1 MYFSEYSRKYVNAAP
16 AKNTIEN
23 LNKDDYDYIEIM
35 ELIDNGI
42 DETLETLYKASEKTP
57 YYRAT
62 GTDKSFADL
71 ADEFN
76 YIRSVKVSG
85 LFSRIFKYQLTKN
98 KVVLVSDYTTRID
111 NNNISNAKEESIVN
125 DVVKVIDEYVKKM
138 RDSGNTNITSEYIL
152 DNLHERNLV
161 DSDGNPIEAGDQTV
175 TYDEL
180 VYSWR
185 DHNEAKEH
193 SIIDSA
199 YCKYILDTFQKCTGA
214 CENGEC
220 ASSGKTC
227 TELHDANY
235 PVLREEIDSDIANL
249 LDELNGIYNLTT
261 ETNDEYNEY
270 LGASYIS
277 VLSSSSVKEGV
288 NVRLYTLIAFFF
300 LMVLCFGGAI
310 VFGRIGDII
319 DYVFYTDRM
328 TGLSNRAYFDRYLK
342 SKDKKL
348 LDDGVVYSVVDIANL
363 AAINNEYSHAAGDDI
378 IKLFASYLKEAFGKT
393 KPQFFYN
400 GNGSFIIVS
409 ERTDYITVEDILGM
423 FRARLDERDEF
434 GNVKIEYRVGIAET
448 FKENRTARKLFAEA
462 IRSKRSF
469 VSDAVAEQ
477 K

>member
-1 MYFSEYSRKYVNAAP
+1 
-16 AKNTIEN
+16 
-23 LNKDDYDYIEIM
+23 
-35 ELIDNGI
+35 
-42 DETLETLYKASEKTP
+42 
-57 YYRAT
+57 
-62 GTDKSFADL
+62 
-71 ADEFN
+71 
-76 YIRSVKVSG
+76 
-85 LFSRIFKYQLTKN
+85 
-98 KVVLVSDYTTRID
+98 
-111 NNNISNAKEESIVN
+111 
-125 DVVKVIDEYVKKM
+125 M